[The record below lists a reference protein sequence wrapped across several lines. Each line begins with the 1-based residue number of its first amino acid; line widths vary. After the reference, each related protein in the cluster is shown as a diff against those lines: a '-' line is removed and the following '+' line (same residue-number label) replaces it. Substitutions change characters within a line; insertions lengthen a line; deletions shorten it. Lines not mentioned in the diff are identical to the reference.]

1 MAVPLAERIRP
12 ASLDEVVGQQHILGK
27 GKPLR
32 RIIESGHIPNMI
44 FYGSSGIGKPRLP
57 VLLRNARICGCT
69 N

>member
-44 FYGSSGIGKPRLP
+44 F
-57 VLLRNARICGCT
+57 
-69 N
+69 